1 LNGWLIGEK
10 EEMKPKFL
18 VGIAIIVIAIFAVM
32 GFAIA
37 GNSNLEVQVNDVL
50 AQRVQGTD
58 LTQRALKL
66 TGVVVG
72 DSIAYDPASLHLEFD
87 VVNSRDD
94 LISNLAKAPRIRVV
108 FQGVKP
114 DTLVNEAHAIVTGK
128 MAADGKFHAGQSP
141 DALLLQC
148 PTKYQNADTV
158 SSTSK

>member
-1 LNGWLIGEK
+1 
-10 EEMKPKFL
+10 MKPKFL
-18 VGIAIIVIAIFAVM
+18 IGIGLILVAIFAVM

-37 GNSNLEVQVNDVL
+37 GNSNLEVQVNDIQ
-50 AQRVQGTD
+50 AQKAQGVD

-72 DSIAYDPASLHLEFD
+72 DSITYDPSTLHLEFD

-94 LISNLAKAPRIRVV
+94 LVSNLANAPRVRVV
-108 FQGVKP
+108 FQGVRP

-128 MAADGKFHAGQSP
+128 MGADGKFHAGQSP

-148 PTKYQNADTV
+148 PTKYENADTTA
-158 SSTSK
+158 SSK

>member
-1 LNGWLIGEK
+1 
-10 EEMKPKFL
+10 MKPKFL
-18 VGIAIIVIAIFAVM
+18 IGIGVIVVAVFAVM

-37 GNSNLEVQVNDVL
+37 GNSSLEVQVNDVV
-50 AQRVQGTD
+50 AQKAQGVD

-72 DSIAYDPASLHLEFD
+72 DSISYDPASLHLEFD

-94 LISNLAKAPRIRVV
+94 LVSNLAKAPRVRVV

-128 MAADGKFHAGQSP
+128 MGVDGKFHAGQSP
-141 DALLLQC
+141 DALMLQC
-148 PTKYQNADTV
+148 PTKYQAADATPA
-158 SSTSK
+158 SK

>member
-1 LNGWLIGEK
+1 
-10 EEMKPKFL
+10 MKPKFL
-18 VGIAIIVIAIFAVM
+18 IGIGIIVVAVFAVM

-37 GNSNLEVQVNDVL
+37 GNSNLEVQVTDVV
-50 AQRVQGTD
+50 AQRAQGVD

-72 DSIAYDPASLHLEFD
+72 DRITYDPASMHLEFD

-94 LISNLAKAPRIRVV
+94 LVSNSAKAPRVRVV
-108 FQGVKP
+108 YQGVKP

-128 MAADGKFHAGQSP
+128 MATDGKFHAGQAQ

-148 PTKYQNADTV
+148 PTKYQNADTA
-158 SSTSK
+158 SK

>member
-1 LNGWLIGEK
+1 
-10 EEMKPKFL
+10 MKPKFL
-18 VGIAIIVIAIFAVM
+18 IGIGVIFIAIFAVM

-37 GNSNLEVQVNDVL
+37 GNSNLEVQVNDIMSQK
-50 AQRVQGTD
+50 AQGVD

-72 DSIAYDPASLHLEFD
+72 DSISYDPATLHLEFD

-94 LISNLAKAPRIRVV
+94 LVNSPANAPRIRVV

-128 MAADGKFHAGQSP
+128 MGTDGKFHAGQSP

-148 PTKYQNADTV
+148 PTKYQNADTTA
-158 SSTSK
+158 STK

>member
-1 LNGWLIGEK
+1 
-10 EEMKPKFL
+10 MKPKFL
-18 VGIAIIVIAIFAVM
+18 IGIGLILVAIFAVM

-37 GNSNLEVQVNDVL
+37 GNSNLEVQVNDIQ
-50 AQRVQGTD
+50 AQKAQGVD

-72 DSIAYDPASLHLEFD
+72 DSITYDPSTLHLEFD

-94 LISNLAKAPRIRVV
+94 LVSNLASAPRVRVV

-128 MAADGKFHAGQSP
+128 MGADGKFHAGQSP

-148 PTKYQNADTV
+148 PTKYENADTTA
-158 SSTSK
+158 SSK